1 MEPEIQLVK
10 IGGLTTRTWKQV
22 GLAGVI
28 AVAVLLPFVS
38 SDYRVFQFTMM
49 LISAIALLGL
59 NILTGYNGQFS
70 LGHGAFYAVGA
81 YTAAIMMEH
90 WAVPYYLT
98 LPAAGAVCLVVG
110 FLFGLPALRLHG
122 LYLAVATLS
131 LAIAMPQF
139 LKYDKL
145 EHWTGG
151 VQGIV
156 IIKPD
161 PPFGL
166 PLNQDEW
173 LYFFTMA
180 VAVFLFIAAWNI
192 LRSRTGRAMMAIRD
206 HHTAAETMGINT
218 SLVKTL
224 TFSVSACYTGIA
236 GALSAIVVQF
246 VAPDSFGVFVS
257 IMFILG
263 SVVGGLASI
272 SGAIFGAFFLQFIPN
287 VAELISEAA
296 PWAVYGVF
304 VIGFIYLMPT
314 GIAGSMRMIGAWLE
328 RKGSASPPQ
337 PLEDHQIGGEPTGEE
352 T

>member
-1 MEPEIQLVK
+1 MEPGIQAVK
-10 IGGLTTRTWKQV
+10 VGGLSRRAWKQICMT
-22 GLAGVI
+22 GVLL
-28 AVAVLLPFVS
+28 VAVLLPFVS
-38 SDYRVFQFTMM
+38 SDYRVFQFTMV
-49 LISAIALLGL
+49 LIYGIALLGL
-59 NILTGYNGQFS
+59 NILTGFNGQFS

-81 YTAAIMMEH
+81 YTAAVMMKH

-131 LAIAMPQF
+131 LAIATPQF
-139 LKYDKL
+139 LKYHKL
-145 EHWTGG
+145 DYWTGG

-166 PLNQDEW
+166 PLNQDQW
-173 LYFFTMA
+173 LYFFTLA
-180 VAVFLFIAAWNI
+180 VTVFLFIAAWNI
-192 LRSRTGRAMMAIRD
+192 LRSRTGRAMVAIRD

-224 TFSVSACYTGIA
+224 TFSMSACYTGIA

-246 VAPDSFGVFVS
+246 VAPDSFTVFLS
-257 IMFILG
+257 ILFLLG
-263 SVVGGLASI
+263 SVVGGLTSI
-272 SGAIFGAFFLQFIPN
+272 SGAIFGAIFLQFIPN

-304 VIGFIYLMPT
+304 VIAFIYLMPT
-314 GIAGSMRMIGAWLE
+314 GIAGSIRMIGGWLTS
-328 RKGSASPPQ
+328 KGSARKPAI
-337 PLEDHQIGGEPTGEE
+337 L
-352 T
+352 

>member
-10 IGGLTTRTWKQV
+10 ICGLSTRMWKKIC
-22 GLAGVI
+22 LAGVLLI
-28 AVAVLLPFVS
+28 AILLPFFS
-38 SDYRVFQFTMM
+38 SDYRIFQFTMV
-49 LISAIALLGL
+49 LITGIALLGL

-70 LGHGAFYAVGA
+70 LGHGAFYAAGA
-81 YTAAIMMEH
+81 YTAAILMEH
-90 WAVPYYLT
+90 FAVPYYLT
-98 LPAAGAVCLVVG
+98 PPAAGVVCLIVG
-110 FLFGLPALRLHG
+110 FLFGLPALRLQG

-131 LAIAMPQF
+131 LAIATPQF
-139 LKYDKL
+139 LKYPKL
-145 EHWTGG
+145 EQWTGG

-166 PLNQDEW
+166 PLNQDQW
-173 LYFFTMA
+173 LYFFTLA
-180 VAVFLFIAAWNI
+180 VTILLFVAAWNI
-192 LRSRTGRAMMAIRD
+192 LRSRTGRAMIAIRE

-246 VAPDSFGVFVS
+246 VAPDSFNVFVS
-257 IMFILG
+257 ILFLLG

-272 SGAIFGAFFLQFIPN
+272 MGAIFGAIFLQFIPN
-287 VAELISEAA
+287 LAELISEAA

-304 VIGFIYLMPT
+304 VIGFIYLMPN
-314 GIAGSMRMIGAWLE
+314 GIAGAIRIIGAWIS
-328 RKGSASPPQ
+328 KSKPNSNPQ
-337 PLEDHQIGGEPTGEE
+337 ALS
-352 T
+352 

>member
-1 MEPEIQLVK
+1 MEPQIQLVR
-10 IGGLTTRTWKQV
+10 IWGLSTRTWKRV
-22 GLAGVI
+22 CLAVVLI
-28 AVAVLLPFVS
+28 MAVLLPFVS
-38 SDYRVFQFTMM
+38 SDYRIFQLTMV
-49 LISAIALLGL
+49 LIYGIALLGL
-59 NILTGYNGQFS
+59 NILTGFNGQFS

-81 YTAAIMMEH
+81 YTAAIMMKH
-90 WAVPYYLT
+90 WDVPYYLT

-131 LAIAMPQF
+131 LAIATPQF

-145 EHWTGG
+145 KHWTGG

-173 LYFFTMA
+173 LYFFTLA
-180 VAVFLFIAAWNI
+180 ITVVLFIAAWNI
-192 LRSRTGRAMMAIRD
+192 LRSRTGRAMIAIRD

-218 SLVKTL
+218 SMVKTL
-224 TFSVSACYTGIA
+224 TFSMSACYTGIA

-246 VAPDSFGVFVS
+246 VAPDSFPVILS
-257 IMFILG
+257 ILFLLG
-263 SVVGGLASI
+263 SVVGGLPSI
-272 SGAIFGAFFLQFIPN
+272 SGAIFGAIFLQFIPN
-287 VAELISEAA
+287 IAELISEAA

-304 VIGFIYLMPT
+304 VIGFIFLMPT
-314 GIAGSMRMIGAWLE
+314 GIAGSIRIIGAWLAG
-328 RKGSASPPQ
+328 KGSATPPR
-337 PLEDHQIGGEPTGEE
+337 
-352 T
+352 

>member
-1 MEPEIQLVK
+1 MEPGIQLVR
-10 IGGLTTRTWKQV
+10 IGGLSTKTWRRLC
-22 GLAGVI
+22 LAGVLV
-28 AVAVLLPFVS
+28 VAVLLPFVS
-38 SDYRVFQFTMM
+38 SDYRVFQLTMVM
-49 LISAIALLGL
+49 IYGIALLGL

-81 YTAAIMMEH
+81 YNAAIMMEH
-90 WAVPYYLT
+90 WATPYYLT

-131 LAIAMPQF
+131 LAIATPQL

-173 LYFFTMA
+173 LYFFTLA
-180 VAVFLFIAAWNI
+180 VTVVLFIAAWNV

-206 HHTAAETMGINT
+206 HQTAAETMGINT
-218 SLVKTL
+218 SLIKTL
-224 TFSVSACYTGIA
+224 TFSMSACYTGIA

-246 VAPDSFGVFVS
+246 VAPDSFTVFLS
-257 IMFILG
+257 ILFLLG

-272 SGAIFGAFFLQFIPN
+272 SGAIFGAIFLQFIPN
-287 VAELISEAA
+287 IAELISEAA

-304 VIGFIYLMPT
+304 VIAFIYLMPT
-314 GIAGSMRMIGAWLE
+314 GIAGSIRIVGGWLE
-328 RKGSASPPQ
+328 RKGSVSAPQ
-337 PLEDHQIGGEPTGEE
+337 
-352 T
+352 

>member
-1 MEPEIQLVK
+1 MESEIQLVK
-10 IGGLTTRTWKQV
+10 VGGLNTRTWKRV

-28 AVAVLLPFVS
+28 VVAVLLPLIFS
-38 SDYRVFQFTMM
+38 GYRIFQFTMM
-49 LISAIALLGL
+49 LIYAIALLGL
-59 NILTGYNGQFS
+59 NILIGYNGQFS

-81 YTAAIMMEH
+81 YTSAIMMEH
-90 WAVPYYLT
+90 LGTPYYLT
-98 LPAAGAVCLVVG
+98 IPVAGAICMVVG
-110 FLFGLPALRLHG
+110 FLFGLPALRLQG

-131 LAIAMPQF
+131 LAIATPQF
-139 LKYDKL
+139 LKYPKL

-156 IIKPD
+156 IVKPD

-166 PLNQDEW
+166 PLDQDQW
-173 LYFFTMA
+173 LYYFTLGIA
-180 VAVFLFIAAWNI
+180 VILFIAAWNI
-192 LRSRTGRAMMAIRD
+192 LRSRTGRAMIAIRE
-206 HHTAAETMGINT
+206 HHTAAETMGIHT
-218 SLVKTL
+218 SLIKTL

-246 VAPDSFGVFVS
+246 VAPDSFNVFVS
-257 IMFILG
+257 ILFLLG

-272 SGAIFGAFFLQFIPN
+272 SGAVFGAIFLQFVPN

-314 GIAGSMRMIGAWLE
+314 GIAGSMRLIAGWLE
-328 RKGSASPPQ
+328 RKASASPPQ
-337 PLEDHQIGGEPTGEE
+337 
-352 T
+352 